1 MITLLHRLDLIDLIL
16 DLILLQIE
24 FSNDTNV

>member
-16 DLILLQIE
+16 HLILLQME
-24 FSNDTNV
+24 FGVKYL